1 MANKITA
8 IIDIVT
14 GDARSSLKKLRQDID
29 DTDGIIGKLKVGAKG
44 GFAAIKQNIGAFSV
58 ASAGALAAFGG
69 DVLAAGVSMEAM
81 DAKAEVVFGDG
92 IGRMQDWAKESAGA
106 LGLTERKAIDA
117 GASIQDLLVPMG
129 FARDEA
135 QDMTLSLLDVSG
147 ALSAWSGGKRS
158 VEEVSATLTKALL
171 GEREELK
178 ALGIS
183 ITEADVQT
191 RLAEKGQ
198 KAFTGAALAQAK
210 AIATQELIYEK
221 STDAQRA
228 WSDGSM
234 DATKNANEGKASF
247 AAMGETLSEALY
259 PAVVA
264 LTPAIQDMADAA
276 VKLAPAI
283 KFVGDAVSGVVNVV
297 TGAPGKVKEF
307 FAGLSEGLRDMPLEW
322 TDEAIQGITNSL
334 NEMEREH
341 KALTATEKAFNAT
354 QRETNR
360 EIDKGHDRLRDY
372 EVAAVDTG
380 AEIQA
385 LTDDIARL
393 RGELDQEQ
401 AALDFKAAIDDFGQA
416 MVDAAG
422 DTDAQAA
429 AIIGLK
435 GDMLDYLQSLQGV
448 PLSKQTEILALID
461 AGKLQEAEKLL
472 NDLARTRTA
481 TVQAGVGQF
490 SGSSGAP
497 KPPSGGKAYESLGP
511 DGVSIGGGS
520 TGSGPVTVTLNAYGV
535 NDPTA
540 LLDLINKEIRRN
552 GGTPI

>member
-14 GDARSSLKKLRQDID
+14 GDAKRSLRDLKRDVEN
-29 DTDGIIGKLKVGAKG
+29 TDGVFAKLKVGAKG
-44 GFAAIKQNIGAFSV
+44 AFGAVKQNIGAFSV

-69 DVLAAGVSMEAM
+69 DILNAGVSMEAM
-81 DAKAEVVFGDG
+81 DAKAETVFGPAG
-92 IGRMQDWAKESAGA
+92 LSRMQDWAKESAGA

-135 QDMTLSLLDVSG
+135 QSMTLKLLDVSG
-147 ALSAWSGGKRS
+147 ALSAWSGGKKS
-158 VEEVSATLTKALL
+158 VADVSATLTKAML

-183 ITEADVQT
+183 ISEADVQT

-198 KAFTGAALAQAK
+198 KALTGAALAQAK
-210 AIATQELIYEK
+210 AIATQELIFEK
-221 STDAQRA
+221 STDAQKA

-247 AAMGETLSEALY
+247 AELGETLSEALY

-341 KALTATEKAFNAT
+341 KALTATEKAYNAT
-354 QRETNR
+354 QKATNR
-360 EIDKGHDRLRDY
+360 EIDEGHDRLRDY

-401 AALDFKAAIDDFGQA
+401 AALDFKAAIDAFGQA
-416 MVDAAG
+416 MLDAG
-422 DTDAQAA
+422 NDTDAQAA

-435 GDMLDYLQSLQGV
+435 GDMLDYLQTLQGV

-461 AGKLQEAEKLL
+461 QGKLQEAEKLL

-490 SGSSGAP
+490 SGSSGVP
-497 KPPSGGKAYESLGP
+497 KKSPGGGVKLESFGP
-511 DGVSIGGGS
+511 DGGGS
-520 TGSGPVTVTLNAYGV
+520 VSAGAVTVNINGV
-535 NDPTA
+535 NNPSQLFNDLQGEFRRRGIP
-540 LLDLINKEIRRN
+540 LL
-552 GGTPI
+552 G